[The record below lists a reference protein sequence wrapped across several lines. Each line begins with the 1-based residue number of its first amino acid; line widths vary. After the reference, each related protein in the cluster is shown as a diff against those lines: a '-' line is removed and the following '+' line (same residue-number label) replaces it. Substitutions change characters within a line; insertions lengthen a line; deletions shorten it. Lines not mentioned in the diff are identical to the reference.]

1 MSAWSL
7 FRPDKIVRFKTDENL
22 PIEVVEQIKASGH
35 DALSVV
41 DQGPGGAPD
50 PSIAQVCTAE
60 DRVLVTLDTDFSD
73 IRAYP
78 PGSHP
83 GIIVFRLARQDKQTV
98 LDVTKRLLVA
108 LETEV
113 LAGALWVVDE
123 RRIRVR
129 ENT

>member
-1 MSAWSL
+1 M
-7 FRPDKIVRFKTDENL
+7 RFKTDENL

-41 DQGPGGAPD
+41 DQGLGGAPD
-50 PSIAQVCTAE
+50 PLIAQVCTAE

>member
-1 MSAWSL
+1 M
-7 FRPDKIVRFKTDENL
+7 RFKTDENL

-41 DQGPGGAPD
+41 DQGLGGAPD
-50 PSIAQVCTAE
+50 PLIAQVCTAE

-129 ENT
+129 ENS